1 MIFTGGLFCNRSSI
15 GLPVRSHCP
24 LAARPLAPL
33 AYYTPVS
40 RCGRARCLAAG
51 PPGSRRQPAPLAA
64 LPRPLAYYTS
74 VSRCGRARCPHRA
87 ANPRTARA
95 PWSSPSPPV
104 PHALALLGRRDGR
117 PWRLATRALPP
128 LPPRNSP
135 APTPVPHHPSCH
147 LTGFGG
153 HPRSMSPHSPAP
165 RRRTPPPRPWGLPT
179 ASPLA
184 ARLFKHA
191 SYGRL
196 PTYVRAPNPSTQK
209 QPESTVHEQS
219 RLCSCR
225 SVRFVARCHAHR
237 FDDASHSQYGLR

>member
-1 MIFTGGLFCNRSSI
+1 MKIFAYAPFPPSPPRPSSVPR
-15 GLPVRSHCP
+15 GR
-24 LAARPLAPL
+24 
-33 AYYTPVS
+33 S
-40 RCGRARCLAAG
+40 RCGRARAG
-51 PPGSRRQPAPLAA
+51 RPGGRPSRHIVPLPCPHRHAPT
-64 LPRPLAYYTS
+64 PVP
-74 VSRCGRARCPHRA
+74 RCGRARCPHRA
-87 ANPRTARA
+87 ANPRTART
-95 PWSSPSPPV
+95 PWSCPSPV
-104 PHALALLGRRDGR
+104 PHAPALLGRRDGR

-135 APTPVPHHPSCH
+135 APHARAASPVVPFD
-147 LTGFGG
+147 GVRG
-153 HPRSMSPHSPAP
+153 HPRSMSPPHPRPVAVRTAAPHASSPYAP
-165 RRRTPPPRPWGLPT
+165 RPARGGSPPPRPV
-179 ASPLA
+179 A

>member
-1 MIFTGGLFCNRSSI
+1 MSPSS
-15 GLPVRSHCP
+15 RH
-24 LAARPLAPL
+24 
-33 AYYTPVS
+33 
-40 RCGRARCLAAG
+40 
-51 PPGSRRQPAPLAA
+51 PAP
-64 LPRPLAYYTS
+64 RPCP
-74 VSRCGRARCPHRA
+74 VVRSRCGRARCPHRA

-95 PWSSPSPPV
+95 PWSCPSPLAPYRYC
-104 PHALALLGRRDGR
+104 ARALLGRRDGR

-128 LPPRNSP
+128 LPPR
-135 APTPVPHHPSCH
+135 PTPVPHRPSCH

-153 HPRSMSPHSPAP
+153 HPRSMSPPSPVP
-165 RRRTPPPRPWGLPT
+165 RRRALPTARGGSPLARAPSPCAPHRPWGLPT
-179 ASPLA
+179 ARGGSPPPRPVA

-225 SVRFVARCHAHR
+225 PVRFVARCHAHR
-237 FDDASHSQYGLR
+237 FDDASHPQYCLR